1 MYTIYA
7 TLKKRIDYI
16 ICILETLFDFDSH
29 PNLILSIYINLT
41 NIDIKIKLKLKEG
54 YLKSVL
60 TGFV

>member
-7 TLKKRIDYI
+7 TLKERIDYI
-16 ICILETLFDFDSH
+16 ICILETLFGFDSH